1 MAQLKDAMFRC
12 LDLLLR
18 CSELNLIEHSLPLN
32 LIEEVLDFQTVE
44 SSEGIYNYLES
55 RVERL
60 TVVCIPST
68 ISFAFCC
75 N

>member
-18 CSELNLIEHSLPLN
+18 CSELDLVDNAMPLN

-44 SSEGIYNYLES
+44 CSESIYDYLES

-60 TVVCIPST
+60 TVVGNP
-68 ISFAFCC
+68 
-75 N
+75 